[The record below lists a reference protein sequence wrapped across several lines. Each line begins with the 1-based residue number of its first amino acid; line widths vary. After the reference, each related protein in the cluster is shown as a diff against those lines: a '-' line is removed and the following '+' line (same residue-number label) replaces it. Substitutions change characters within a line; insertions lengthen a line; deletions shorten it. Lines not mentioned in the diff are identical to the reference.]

1 MKQKMQFMQWS
12 MVILFCAS
20 QWAWGQKQS
29 VFTIG
34 TTTAPATPAGQQ
46 LTATANSY
54 AVAGNTAATYLNVI
68 INNAITWLQKFLHSR
83 RNLLFR
89 RLN

>member
-1 MKQKMQFMQWS
+1 MP
-12 MVILFCAS
+12 AS
-20 QWAWGQKQS
+20 GLGGKNNPFLQL
-29 VFTIG
+29 
-34 TTTAPATPAGQQ
+34 TAPATPAGQQ
-46 LTATANSY
+46 LTAIANSY